1 MRVPSE
7 TPLHFRWAEAQALER
22 MEASAETVVDS
33 DEQTHRAAVHPRLG
47 MSDPIRP
54 LARGAMRLARVRGV
68 PLAGEALG
76 FGDLTPP
83 TLRSNRRFRNNPAV
97 RQCLLERGYARGGD
111 HYVRPPQTQKR
122 RDHVATLVG
131 RLIAKI

>member
-1 MRVPSE
+1 MRVPSG

-68 PLAGEALG
+68 PLADA
-76 FGDLTPP
+76 GDPILYLSRQPTAALTPAFP
-83 TLRSNRRFRNNPAV
+83 LASEVAPRTLNV
-97 RQCLLERGYARGGD
+97 
-111 HYVRPPQTQKR
+111 
-122 RDHVATLVG
+122 
-131 RLIAKI
+131 